1 MVKSEYGVSEDSDL
15 EAPASDS
22 EASTQDTHRA
32 SEFMKDV
39 DLHGNG
45 GKAMQAYL
53 DQLGTEAWPCE
64 ANVEQHSFG
73 RVLKGTK
80 PQVAVYEKESNQQVR
95 KLLAQEL
102 NAKKAEDKLS
112 CFVELP
118 IVRDLQDAASDLCM
132 QCHLP
137 IGDQWYK
144 GNDGIG
150 MYHAEC
156 MAQKLLKEMRD
167 EEVARKQEVIES
179 RAALRADYDIG
190 WDVKSVPFNAGPAEK
205 LVCRP
210 VPEGLCCLVLGESSI
225 GERCVQLAATA
236 DPAASVNLEYLSTA
250 LEVRRSEGREPLF
263 SLEPVDPNDKK
274 TMQAK
279 RFEPEWIAGTSL
291 GEVMF
296 QADYNL
302 KELSMGECEQ
312 PVLGMRSCL
321 DYSQEEA
328 RKDWYAREWFTVK
341 DAEMRV
347 SARNVLTPHVK
358 MGVEARE
365 QILTAHGLD
374 DVVLTRKD
382 HPMVKYA
389 ENFTNYFDLIAER
402 KSVVFHLREVAK
414 ASVLAKYLID
424 SQVSLGET
432 WFCLAGDRQQVCPM
446 EVPQLW
452 NQQVYSQIHVKD
464 GAIVD
469 GDKGIGSSMR
479 GIYGGI
485 RFGLDRF
492 TFGTMPGATMAKPAQ
507 VGAYSRLKPSPAVM
521 PGPPS
526 TRPTAGLSPA
536 PPFMA
541 MGLSAGTAAMSRAGA
556 AYEPIT
562 TMMTRATQPK
572 PQGVD
577 LNLDSFNLS
586 ELKHASHEMPEGSW
600 EGEFQSLD
608 YCANMGCDFW
618 AILDHGKGLSKGH
631 QNLLEAI
638 FNPHLS
644 DRRAE
649 GDRFVPPNPSP
660 EYMQKLRK
668 LVKNEELLQQKRR
681 DHFCSKAFATGDPS
695 DLFPTSWT
703 STFAM
708 SNGEVPVKVSER
720 HAPERL
726 LQHRLDYEAEA
737 HTLKD
742 SLKSIVPAFDK
753 STEVATRYRIYRLGS
768 VEVRTVQEQLFD
780 EEVVAVFSVRTQ
792 KQASVVG
799 KKHELVDELQ
809 KVAKATEYVQA
820 AGASCTYFVVLDTES
835 GQSILT
841 EMFEDGRAAWEES
854 PEGLEDRISLAKVL
868 RATDCSEK
876 GNTVRD
882 LKMHMKQEA
891 EHPDRSKREAVVK
904 AYSRSI
910 FSRACCQRSDIGMTS
925 TMKSADKSF
934 QGKEAM
940 STQKPSAM
948 GPSPR
953 KMPPGSIQT
962 AGDSARSTLLASCQ
976 ARSYK
981 QAMPKM
987 GNFNLMSLGMVPPTS
1002 R

>member
-1 MVKSEYGVSEDSDL
+1 
-15 EAPASDS
+15 
-22 EASTQDTHRA
+22 
-32 SEFMKDV
+32 
-39 DLHGNG
+39 
-45 GKAMQAYL
+45 
-53 DQLGTEAWPCE
+53 
-64 ANVEQHSFG
+64 
-73 RVLKGTK
+73 
-80 PQVAVYEKESNQQVR
+80 
-95 KLLAQEL
+95 
-102 NAKKAEDKLS
+102 
-112 CFVELP
+112 
-118 IVRDLQDAASDLCM
+118 
-132 QCHLP
+132 
-137 IGDQWYK
+137 
-144 GNDGIG
+144 
-150 MYHAEC
+150 
-156 MAQKLLKEMRD
+156 
-167 EEVARKQEVIES
+167 
-179 RAALRADYDIG
+179 
-190 WDVKSVPFNAGPAEK
+190 
-205 LVCRP
+205 
-210 VPEGLCCLVLGESSI
+210 
-225 GERCVQLAATA
+225 
-236 DPAASVNLEYLSTA
+236 
-250 LEVRRSEGREPLF
+250 
-263 SLEPVDPNDKK
+263 
-274 TMQAK
+274 
-279 RFEPEWIAGTSL
+279 
-291 GEVMF
+291 
-296 QADYNL
+296 
-302 KELSMGECEQ
+302 
-312 PVLGMRSCL
+312 
-321 DYSQEEA
+321 
-328 RKDWYAREWFTVK
+328 
-341 DAEMRV
+341 
-347 SARNVLTPHVK
+347 
-358 MGVEARE
+358 
-365 QILTAHGLD
+365 
-374 DVVLTRKD
+374 
-382 HPMVKYA
+382 
-389 ENFTNYFDLIAER
+389 
-402 KSVVFHLREVAK
+402 
-414 ASVLAKYLID
+414 
-424 SQVSLGET
+424 
-432 WFCLAGDRQQVCPM
+432 M